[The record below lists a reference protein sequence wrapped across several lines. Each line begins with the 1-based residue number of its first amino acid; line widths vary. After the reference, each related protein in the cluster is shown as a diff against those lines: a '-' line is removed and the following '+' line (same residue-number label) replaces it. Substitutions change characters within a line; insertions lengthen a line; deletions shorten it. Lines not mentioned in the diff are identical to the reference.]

1 MTRIEASVV
10 IDRSAERVWK
20 FISDN
25 NNAPKW
31 NPGVLELKQVS
42 AGPLGVGTTLQSKWS
57 TRPFLAE
64 SRITEYEPNQRIT
77 AEVTSP
83 QMMRGTREI
92 LSLENVEGKTKLIS
106 VWVLK
111 LNGFYRLLVPF
122 RVGGVRRFNEVRVS
136 NAKRILESV
145 AQY

>member
-1 MTRIEASVV
+1 MV
-10 IDRSAERVWK
+10 IDRPAEPVWK

-31 NPGVLELKQVS
+31 NPGVLELKQTS
-42 AGPLGVGTTLQSKWS
+42 AGPIGVGTTLLSKWS

-64 SRITEYEPNQRIT
+64 SRITEYEPNRKIT

-83 QMMRGTREI
+83 KMMRGTREI
-92 LSLENVEGKTKLIS
+92 LGLENIEGKTKLIS

-111 LNGFYRLLVPF
+111 LNGFYRLLAPF

-136 NAKRILESV
+136 NVKRILEHGT
-145 AQY
+145 QY